1 MKYLKDKGRNIIV
14 RQKERK
20 IAMSQQIVGL
30 SSSKDKQVKVLN
42 ARGTRTYPVATVIY
56 CYKKDLPTSIS
67 EGHLI
72 YTTDTHELYVGTGKG
87 IQRIQLAD
95 VTEGLQVINPSELSD
110 IYVTQQALQEDYAT
124 RVFTNGLDTRLT
136 NLESNVAA
144 AQASIASANDALNSK
159 ANVNDS
165 WTQEEI
171 QAQFI
176 DTVEFEEGLK
186 TKVPA
191 TYQDLSKNQIVSN
204 NNGIK
209 LAVTN
214 DSLNTYNEVQ
224 LNSDGIII
232 THDAL
237 GTTDRKDTQIVIG
250 RNGIYYYKDN
260 PDAITFEKV
269 RSLNTNA
276 TEDEDKKLITK
287 GDLLSMVN
295 TAIEAKHYVHENIL
309 TEYAKKEYVDN
320 NYVRI
325 VPNTP

>member
-14 RQKERK
+14 RQTERK
-20 IAMSQQIVGL
+20 IVMSQQIVGL

-42 ARGTRTYPVATVIY
+42 ARGTRTYPIATVIY

-95 VTEGLQVINPSELSD
+95 DTQEIVNLSELPD
-110 IYVTQQALQEDYAT
+110 NYVTQQTLQEDYAT
-124 RVFTNGLDTRLT
+124 RVITNGLDTRLT

-144 AQASIASANDALNSK
+144 AQASIASTNDALNSK
-159 ANVNDS
+159 ANVSDS

-171 QAQFI
+171 QEQFI
-176 DTVEFEEGLK
+176 DTAEFDAGLA
-186 TKVPA
+186 TKVPVQ
-191 TYQDLSKNQIVSN
+191 YQDLSKNQVLSN

-250 RNGIYYYKDN
+250 RNGIYYYKDE

-269 RSLNTNA
+269 RRLNTNA

-287 GDLLSMVN
+287 GSLVSMVN
-295 TAIEAKHYVHENIL
+295 EAIEAKHYVNENTL